1 MAHGHDLPG
10 LAVEFDA
17 DNTRKVLAE
26 VVNRLAVG
34 GGHHSHGLAHL
45 VGLDRGTVVRRDGGG
60 DFQRF
65 GRGVVPI
72 ADFLRGIVGLAVIQ
86 IRQGPL
92 SLTCHVASVPMVS
105 VVPSVYSM
113 RSSASRA

>member
-34 GGHHSHGLAHL
+34 GGHHGHGLAHL
-45 VGLDRGTVVRRDGGG
+45 VGLDRGTVVRRDGGVTFSVSG
-60 DFQRF
+60 AALCQ
-65 GRGVVPI
+65 
-72 ADFLRGIVGLAVIQ
+72 
-86 IRQGPL
+86 
-92 SLTCHVASVPMVS
+92 SLISFVAS
-105 VVPSVYSM
+105 
-113 RSSASRA
+113 

>member
-34 GGHHSHGLAHL
+34 GGHHGHGLAHL

-65 GRGVVPI
+65 GRGVVPASGAARSRHAPYI
-72 ADFLRGIVGLAVIQ
+72 TTRKRAFSTSRQIVAW
-86 IRQGPL
+86 
-92 SLTCHVASVPMVS
+92 
-105 VVPSVYSM
+105 
-113 RSSASRA
+113 